1 MAQTIKNP
9 FSEAKS
15 LHTLSSLPYLIL
27 EMPNNNDHFM
37 VSHNQLGLEH
47 RDLLEYLK
55 DKDPDYYYE
64 KVLIPNGRTLK
75 EFFQ

>member
-27 EMPNNNDHFM
+27 EMPNNDDHFSA
-37 VSHNQLGLEH
+37 SHNQLKLEH
-47 RDLLEYLK
+47 QDLLEHLK
-55 DKDPDYYYE
+55 DKSPDYYYE
-64 KVLIPNGRTLK
+64 KVLIPSGRTLK
-75 EFFQ
+75 EFIQ